1 MHKTF
6 AVSALAHSTGETK
19 EPDTDSSLK
28 PNPMPDLAALGLPL
42 TGTERMPD
50 SLDFGKHLAFSK
62 EAGHYYALIIMVT
75 TIPTRKSHRFLRSI
89 SGLETLGGRQ

>member
-28 PNPMPDLAALGLPL
+28 PNPMLDLAALGLPL

-50 SLDFGKHLAFSK
+50 SLDFGKHLASSDR
-62 EAGHYYALIIMVT
+62 GHYAVIIKVN
-75 TIPTRKSHRFLRSI
+75 PRVSPPHQRPRGS
-89 SGLETLGGRQ
+89 LGGRH